1 MASELNQAPEVFRM
15 ADELVHEYMD
25 TLERAGIVQY
35 ERMHEPMELK
45 GVVSE

>member
-1 MASELNQAPEVFRM
+1 MAMAVELDQAPEVFRM

-35 ERMHEPMELK
+35 ERTQQWN
-45 GVVSE
+45 